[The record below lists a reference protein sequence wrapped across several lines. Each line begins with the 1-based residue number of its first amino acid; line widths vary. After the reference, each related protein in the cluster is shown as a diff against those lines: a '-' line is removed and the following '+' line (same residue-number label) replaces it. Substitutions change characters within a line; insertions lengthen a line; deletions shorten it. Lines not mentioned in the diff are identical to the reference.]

1 VTYRVSVLE
10 LYVLLE
16 GEVIPN
22 TPRGPSK
29 DAPVVGD
36 EEGRGEVGVGVGVVM
51 GDGDNVGIGEAVA
64 KEEFPP

>member
-1 VTYRVSVLE
+1 LE
-10 LYVLLE
+10 LYVVLE

-36 EEGRGEVGVGVGVVM
+36 EEGLEVGVGVGVVV
-51 GDGDNVGIGEAVA
+51 GDGDDVGIGEAVG
-64 KEEFPP
+64 KEFSP

>member
-16 GEVIPN
+16 GEVMPN

-29 DAPVVGD
+29 DALIVGD
-36 EEGRGEVGVGVGVVM
+36 EEGLGEVGVGVGVVV
-51 GDGDNVGIGEAVA
+51 GDGDDVGIGEAVG
-64 KEEFPP
+64 KEFSP